1 MPILK
6 QLVSFR
12 GLDDSAHASIA
23 QQIGELAAHHLKRHL
38 HPLSTELVSLR
49 ARVERDTL
57 RTGDADRVKLR
68 LELSTATRAAGEVAE
83 HETAALKTA
92 FDELERQLERHT
104 SHLLKM
110 DSWRRN
116 ARRDSRVRLKTV
128 VVAGT
133 PEDSARLREQMSELL
148 APVQRIARREPAYM
162 QVRGDRSSDYP
173 TLVDVIDKTLARAF
187 QRVRDHPGISIE
199 EGSLHRLVLL
209 VSHDEAV
216 RGRPDEGRWVSLESC
231 GAVTLVRPPDEVDDA
246 ISRFS
251 NSGNRTKRSSWKT
264 CCPAATKNLKRQRA
278 SMKCARS
285 RASC

>member
-23 QQIGELAAHHLKRHL
+23 QQIGELAAHLLNRHL
-38 HPLSTELVSLR
+38 HPLSTELISLR

-92 FDELERQLERHT
+92 FDEFERQLERHT

-133 PEDSARLREQMSELL
+133 PGRLCALSRADER
-148 APVQRIARREPAYM
+148 A
-162 QVRGDRSSDYP
+162 
-173 TLVDVIDKTLARAF
+173 ARACATHCTA
-187 QRVRDHPGISIE
+187 QTC
-199 EGSLHRLVLL
+199 LHAGTRRSFKRL
-209 VSHDEAV
+209 
-216 RGRPDEGRWVSLESC
+216 PDAG
-231 GAVTLVRPPDEVDDA
+231 
-246 ISRFS
+246 
-251 NSGNRTKRSSWKT
+251 
-264 CCPAATKNLKRQRA
+264 
-278 SMKCARS
+278 
-285 RASC
+285 